1 MTDLNMLLSCFREK
15 MSESLPF
22 CRTSAP
28 FLLVPKLQSVFLAPG
43 NRQKPTDVWVAVCP
57 HCRSKLNVRGCVNSL
72 RYSRNLSHDC
82 CCSANRVARLI
93 CREVLNTLDP
103 RAQPARPPTAHL
115 SSPPTS
121 LLFFFP
127 GADARLFCAC
137 GQADRSGSSLTSLRL
152 GIRVERLKYVESV

>member
-1 MTDLNMLLSCFREK
+1 MHRSTRVEDLA
-15 MSESLPF
+15 ESLPF

-57 HCRSKLNVRGCVNSL
+57 HGWSKVLGRGCVNSR

-121 LLFFFP
+121 LLFFFREQMR
-127 GADARLFCAC
+127 AFFVRAARPT
-137 GQADRSGSSLTSLRL
+137 GL
-152 GIRVERLKYVESV
+152 GVR